1 LKNPSEYSNNRRN
14 ALLYVL
20 KKFNQEEMH
29 SNHLFMFGDFNF
41 RLDLRSFVKKLTRQ
55 STESIIEL
63 EDEFSG
69 RKSAE
74 GESSSDSEPSNPVE
88 LSNVSETVAAP
99 CPVGGPSA
107 VVSQAAAA
115 LPEED
120 EVMVEEEVSAAE
132 QLLKQQQQ
140 LIWRRKSSVVE
151 YRRGS
156 FNVLRIGKKRFEFSD
171 PQQLIDN
178 WHEYKDDDRE
188 LVNYRDL
195 RELPITFAPTYPWS
209 EDCGR
214 PNTFMNTRGPAWCDR
229 VLMNEHALEEVD
241 TASAVYSSFGMD
253 TCTGDHKPVLLAL
266 SFKGTAL
273 GNGGS
278 GGGGE
283 KS

>member
-1 LKNPSEYSNNRRN
+1 M
-14 ALLYVL
+14 
-20 KKFNQEEMH
+20 Q

-41 RLDLRSFVKKLTRQ
+41 RLDFRSFVKKLTRQ

-63 EDEFSG
+63 EDEFQG
-69 RKSAE
+69 RKSGE
-74 GESSSDSEPSNPVE
+74 GESSSDSEPSNPAE
-88 LSNVSETVAAP
+88 LNNCTDAAATP
-99 CPVGGPSA
+99 LPVGGPSA
-107 VVSQAAAA
+107 VAAAVQ
-115 LPEED
+115 PEED
-120 EVMVEEEVSAAE
+120 EVLVDEEVSAAG
-132 QLLKQQQQ
+132 QLLKQQS

-178 WHEYKDDDRE
+178 WQEYKDDDRE
-188 LVNYRDL
+188 LGNYRDL

-241 TASAVYSSFGMD
+241 TASAVYNSFGMD
-253 TCTGDHKPVLLAL
+253 TCTGDHKPVLLAV
-266 SFKGTAL
+266 SFKGTVL
-273 GNGGS
+273 ENGSVG
-278 GGGGE
+278 GGDVGGGE
-283 KS
+283 TSC

>member
-1 LKNPSEYSNNRRN
+1 
-14 ALLYVL
+14 
-20 KKFNQEEMH
+20 MH

-41 RLDLRSFVKKLTRQ
+41 RLDFRSFVKKLTRQ

-63 EDEFSG
+63 EDEFNG

-74 GESSSDSEPSNPVE
+74 GESSSDSEPSNPAE
-88 LSNVSETVAAP
+88 LNNCSTETELADPGP

-107 VVSQAAAA
+107 AVVSQAAAA
-115 LPEED
+115 VQQPAEED
-120 EVMVEEEVSAAE
+120 EVMLGEGEEMSAAD

-229 VLMNEHALEEVD
+229 VLVNERALEEVD

-266 SFKGTAL
+266 SFKGTATAAL

-278 GGGGE
+278 SGGGGE
-283 KS
+283 AS